1 MAVYQQ
7 CERMESIPAMI
18 NLRWSIAFITA
29 LPLRGPVPQTPFCS
43 SPKLIPFFPSSH
55 FCFEGGGQ
63 SFGAGSAR
71 LPSSI
76 RAGCVISNLSRSPQ
90 GLN

>member
-29 LPLRGPVPQTPFCS
+29 VP
-43 SPKLIPFFPSSH
+43 
-55 FCFEGGGQ
+55 
-63 SFGAGSAR
+63 
-71 LPSSI
+71 
-76 RAGCVISNLSRSPQ
+76 
-90 GLN
+90 